1 MKEILYTVDSITPMR
16 CTFDECR
23 DYTRNFAKSFY
34 FSSFL
39 LPKEKR
45 AAAYAVYTFCRYAD
59 NIVDGSVMTSAENIR
74 EKFNE
79 LNSFLDEVYY
89 TMEGE
94 RDPDDIRT
102 ALPNQL
108 NRSAFAQTV
117 IKYKIPRKYFHD
129 LIEGVCMD
137 TEHKR
142 YNTFAELENYC
153 YKVAS
158 VVGLIM
164 TEIFGYTHKAAL
176 PYAVYLGKAMQL
188 TNILRDIKED
198 YRMGRIYLPAE
209 ELKWFEYT
217 EGDIAGLNMNENFA
231 MMMRFNID
239 RARAYYELSTHGF
252 PYLTNDGSRTTVV
265 LMYKI
270 YSRILNEIEAY
281 GYDVYSDRR
290 FVSTAEK
297 LKLTGLYLI
306 NRSERRKYSKLPDS
320 KHHERLRSLY
330 PNMNFDM

>member
-1 MKEILYTVDSITPMR
+1 MKEILHSVDSVTPMR
-16 CTFDECR
+16 CTYEECR
-23 DYTRNFAKSFY
+23 DYTRTFAKSFY

-39 LPKEKR
+39 LPKDKR
-45 AAAYAVYTFCRYAD
+45 AASYAVYTFCRYAD
-59 NIVDGSVMTSAENIR
+59 NIVDTDTLHSAENIR
-74 EKFNE
+74 AKFTE
-79 LNSFLDEVYY
+79 LNSFLDLVY
-89 TMEGE
+89 
-94 RDPDDIRT
+94 
-102 ALPNQL
+102 NQASQEIIKS
-108 NRSAFAQTV
+108 SAFAHTV
-117 IKYKIPRKYFHD
+117 LKYKIPRKYFND

-137 TEHKR
+137 TERSR

-198 YRMGRIYLPAE
+198 YAMNRVYIPQD
-209 ELKWFEYT
+209 ELKCFEYT
-217 EGDIAGLNMNENFA
+217 EGDIAKCKMNESFA

-270 YSRILNEIEAY
+270 YSSILNEIEAY
-281 GYDVYSDRR
+281 GYDIYSGRR

-297 LKLTGLYLI
+297 LKLTGLYLL
-306 NRSERRKYSKLPDS
+306 NRSERKRFSRLPDS

>member
-1 MKEILYTVDSITPMR
+1 MKEILHTVDSITPMH

-59 NIVDGSVMTSAENIR
+59 NIVDGTVMTSAENIR

-79 LNSFLDEVYY
+79 LNSFLDEVYHVLD
-89 TMEGE
+89 ENINS
-94 RDPDDIRT
+94 PDIKQVI
-102 ALPNQL
+102 PGHI

-117 IKYKIPRKYFHD
+117 IRYKIPRKYFHD

-209 ELKWFEYT
+209 ELKCFEYS
-217 EGDIAGLNMNENFA
+217 EDDIARGNMNESFA

-306 NRSERRKYSKLPDS
+306 NRSERRKYSRLPDS

>member
-1 MKEILYTVDSITPMR
+1 MKEILHSVDSITPMH

-59 NIVDGSVMTSAENIR
+59 NIVDGSIMTTAENIR
-74 EKFNE
+74 DKFNE

-89 TMEGE
+89 IMEGE
-94 RDPDDIRT
+94 RDSNDIKP
-102 ALPNQL
+102 ALTNQL
-108 NRSAFAQTV
+108 SHSAFAQTV
-117 IKYKIPRKYFHD
+117 IKYNIPRKYFHD

-198 YRMGRIYLPAE
+198 YQMGRIYLPAE
-209 ELKWFEYT
+209 ELKCFEYT
-217 EGDIAGLNMNENFA
+217 EGDIAARNMNENFA

-270 YSRILNEIEAY
+270 YSRILNEIETY
-281 GYDVYSDRR
+281 GYDVYSGRR

-306 NRSERRKYSKLPDS
+306 NRSERRKYSRLPDS

>member
-1 MKEILYTVDSITPMR
+1 MY

-59 NIVDGSVMTSAENIR
+59 NIVDGSIMASAENIR
-74 EKFNE
+74 EKFSE

-89 TMEGE
+89 IMEGE
-94 RDPDDIRT
+94 SDSIDIRS
-102 ALPNQL
+102 ALPNHI

-117 IKYKIPRKYFHD
+117 IKYNIPRKYFHD

-142 YNTFAELENYC
+142 YHTFAELENYC

-198 YRMGRIYLPAE
+198 YQMGRIYLPAE
-209 ELKWFEYT
+209 ELKCFEYT
-217 EGDIAGLNMNENFA
+217 ECDIAARNMNENFA

>member
-198 YRMGRIYLPAE
+198 YQMGRIYLPAE

>member
-1 MKEILYTVDSITPMR
+1 MKEILHTVDSITPMH

-79 LNSFLDEVYY
+79 LNSFLDEVYHVLD
-89 TMEGE
+89 ENINS
-94 RDPDDIRT
+94 PDIKQVI
-102 ALPNQL
+102 PSHI

-209 ELKWFEYT
+209 ELKCFEYS
-217 EGDIAGLNMNENFA
+217 EDDIARGNMNESFA

-306 NRSERRKYSKLPDS
+306 NRSERRKYSRLPDS

>member
-1 MKEILYTVDSITPMR
+1 MKEILQPVDSVTPMH
-16 CTFDECR
+16 CTFEECR
-23 DYTRNFAKSFY
+23 DYTRTFAKSFY

-59 NIVDGSVMTSAENIR
+59 NIVDSGTNAAEDIR
-74 EKFNE
+74 SRFTE
-79 LNSFLDEVYY
+79 LNSFLDEVYDSSSA
-89 TMEGE
+89 E
-94 RDPDDIRT
+94 
-102 ALPNQL
+102 LLHN
-108 NRSAFAQTV
+108 SAFAQTV
-117 IKYKIPRKYFHD
+117 KTYSIPRKYFSD

-137 TEHKR
+137 TELKR

-164 TEIFGYTHKAAL
+164 TEIFGYSHKAAL

-198 YRMGRIYLPAE
+198 YRMGRIYLPDD
-209 ELKWFEYT
+209 ELKCFEYT
-217 EGDIAGLNMNENFA
+217 EDDIRNERMNESFA

-270 YSRILNEIEAY
+270 YSSILSEIESY
-281 GYDVYSDRR
+281 GYDVYSGRR
-290 FVSTAEK
+290 YVSTAEK
-297 LKLTGLYLI
+297 LKLTAGYLL
-306 NRSERRKYSKLPDS
+306 NRSERKRFSRLPDS

>member
-1 MKEILYTVDSITPMR
+1 MKQLLLNDKQVTPIE

-23 DYTRNFAKSFY
+23 EYTRTFAKSFY

-59 NIVDGSVMTSAENIR
+59 NIVDSGISPSAENIR
-74 EKFNE
+74 AKFSE
-79 LNSFLDEVYY
+79 LNSFLDSVYL
-89 TMEGE
+89 
-94 RDPDDIRT
+94 DHKNSVID
-102 ALPNQL
+102 
-108 NRSAFAQTV
+108 RSAFAQT
-117 IKYKIPRKYFHD
+117 IINYNIPRKYFND

-137 TEHKR
+137 TEHSR
-142 YNTFAELENYC
+142 YNTFPELENYC

-164 TEIFGYTHKAAL
+164 TQIFGYTHKAAL

-198 YRMGRIYLPAE
+198 YLMNRIYIPQD
-209 ELKWFEYT
+209 ELKCFEYT
-217 EGDIAGLNMNENFA
+217 EDDIKNGNMNENFA

-270 YSRILNEIEAY
+270 YSSILNEIEAY
-281 GYDVYSDRR
+281 GYDIYSGRR

-297 LKLTGLYLI
+297 LKLTGLYLL
-306 NRSERRKYSKLPDS
+306 NRSERKKFSRLPDS

>member
-1 MKEILYTVDSITPMR
+1 MKQLLLTGKQVTPIE

-23 DYTRNFAKSFY
+23 EYTRTFAKSFY

-59 NIVDGSVMTSAENIR
+59 NIVDSGISPSAENIR
-74 EKFNE
+74 EKFGE
-79 LNSFLDEVYY
+79 LNSFLDSVY
-89 TMEGE
+89 EE
-94 RDPDDIRT
+94 NNSNAIK
-102 ALPNQL
+102 
-108 NRSAFAQTV
+108 RSAFAQT
-117 IKYKIPRKYFHD
+117 IIRYNIPRKYFND

-137 TEHKR
+137 TEHIR
-142 YNTFAELENYC
+142 YHTFAELENYC

-198 YRMGRIYLPAE
+198 YLMNRIYIPQD
-209 ELKWFEYT
+209 ELKCFEYT
-217 EGDIAGLNMNENFA
+217 EEDIKDGNMNENFA

-270 YSRILNEIEAY
+270 YSSILNEIEAY
-281 GYDVYSDRR
+281 GYDVYSGRR

-297 LKLTGLYLI
+297 LKLTGLYLL
-306 NRSERRKYSKLPDS
+306 NRSERKRFSRLPDS

>member
-1 MKEILYTVDSITPMR
+1 MKEILHTVDSITPMH

-45 AAAYAVYTFCRYAD
+45 AAAYAIYTFCRYAD
-59 NIVDGSVMTSAENIR
+59 NIVDGSVMASAENIR
-74 EKFNE
+74 EKFSE
-79 LNSFLDEVYY
+79 LNSFLDEVYHI
-89 TMEGE
+89 MNGNGNSI
-94 RDPDDIRT
+94 DIRP
-102 ALPNQL
+102 ALPSQL
-108 NRSAFAQTV
+108 SRSAFAQTV
-117 IKYKIPRKYFHD
+117 VKYKIPRKYFND

-209 ELKWFEYT
+209 ELKCFEYT
-217 EGDIAGLNMNENFA
+217 ESDIARGNMNESFA

-297 LKLTGLYLI
+297 LKLTGMYLI
-306 NRSERRKYSKLPDS
+306 NRSERRKYSRLPDS

>member
-1 MKEILYTVDSITPMR
+1 MKEILHTVDSITPMH

-79 LNSFLDEVYY
+79 LNSFLDEVYHVLD
-89 TMEGE
+89 ENINS
-94 RDPDDIRT
+94 PDIKQVI
-102 ALPNQL
+102 PGHI

-209 ELKWFEYT
+209 ELKCFEYS
-217 EGDIAGLNMNENFA
+217 EDDIARGNMNESFA

-306 NRSERRKYSKLPDS
+306 NRSERRKYSRLPDS

>member
-1 MKEILYTVDSITPMR
+1 MKEILHTVDSITPML

-59 NIVDGSVMTSAENIR
+59 NIVDGSILTSVANIR

-79 LNSFLDEVYY
+79 LNSFLDEVYSIQS
-89 TMEGE
+89 EAK
-94 RDPDDIRT
+94 DSISKNVHSSS
-102 ALPNQL
+102 LVNQ
-108 NRSAFAQTV
+108 SAFAQTV
-117 IKYKIPRKYFHD
+117 IKYNIPRKYFHD

-198 YRMGRIYLPAE
+198 YQMGRIYLPAE
-209 ELKWFEYT
+209 ELKCFEYT
-217 EGDIAGLNMNENFA
+217 EGDIAKCNMNENFA
-231 MMMRFNID
+231 MLMRFNID

-297 LKLTGLYLI
+297 LKLTGMYLI

>member
-1 MKEILYTVDSITPMR
+1 MKEILHTVDSITPMH

-79 LNSFLDEVYY
+79 LNSFLDEVYHVLD
-89 TMEGE
+89 ENINS
-94 RDPDDIRT
+94 PDIKQVI
-102 ALPNQL
+102 PGHI

-117 IKYKIPRKYFHD
+117 IKYKIPRKYFND

-164 TEIFGYTHKAAL
+164 TEIFWYTHKAAL

-209 ELKWFEYT
+209 ELKCFEYS
-217 EGDIAGLNMNENFA
+217 EDDIARGNMNESFA

-306 NRSERRKYSKLPDS
+306 NRSERRKYSRLPDS

>member
-1 MKEILYTVDSITPMR
+1 MR

-59 NIVDGSVMTSAENIR
+59 NIVDGSVMISTENIR
-74 EKFNE
+74 EKFKE
-79 LNSFLDEVYY
+79 LNSFLDEVYF
-89 TMEGE
+89 TMKGNIDLSD
-94 RDPDDIRT
+94 RR
-102 ALPNQL
+102 AVLPAHIS
-108 NRSAFAQTV
+108 RSAFAQTV
-117 IKYKIPRKYFHD
+117 VKYKIPRKYFHD

-198 YRMGRIYLPAE
+198 YQMGRIYLPSE
-209 ELKWFEYT
+209 ELKCFEYT
-217 EGDIAGLNMNENFA
+217 EGDIAARNMNENFA

-306 NRSERRKYSKLPDS
+306 NRSERRKYSRLPDS

>member
-1 MKEILYTVDSITPMR
+1 
-16 CTFDECR
+16 
-23 DYTRNFAKSFY
+23 
-34 FSSFL
+34 
-39 LPKEKR
+39 
-45 AAAYAVYTFCRYAD
+45 
-59 NIVDGSVMTSAENIR
+59 
-74 EKFNE
+74 
-79 LNSFLDEVYY
+79 
-89 TMEGE
+89 
-94 RDPDDIRT
+94 
-102 ALPNQL
+102 
-108 NRSAFAQTV
+108 
-117 IKYKIPRKYFHD
+117 
-129 LIEGVCMD
+129 MD

-164 TEIFGYTHKAAL
+164 TEIFWYTHKAAL

-209 ELKWFEYT
+209 ELKCFEYS
-217 EGDIAGLNMNENFA
+217 EDDIARGNMNESFA

-306 NRSERRKYSKLPDS
+306 NRSERRKYSRLPDS

>member
-1 MKEILYTVDSITPMR
+1 MKEILHSVDSITPMH

-89 TMEGE
+89 TMERS
-94 RDPDDIRT
+94 RDSDDIRT

-198 YRMGRIYLPAE
+198 YQMGRIYLPAE

-270 YSRILNEIEAY
+270 YSRILNEIETY